1 MDNRQQ
7 IHLENLSLRYR
18 GIETS
23 ALKHISVDAEFGH
36 VIGIIGNHHA
46 GKTSLCRVL
55 AGIVPTI
62 ISGDVTGTIQVGS
75 LSPNLDWQKYNQQTG
90 VVLQNPAGQLSGLAD
105 TVADEIAFDL
115 INQGVPADQIK
126 RRVLNVADQLGLGD
140 QLNQSP
146 GTLSG
151 GQKQRLAIATAI
163 VTDPSILV
171 LKAGELVAAG
181 KPLTVF
187 NHLKPDWQLDEPT
200 VFRLAKLMKWS
211 IPGAADEFPVTNQ
224 QLEEA
229 YYAAN

>member
-1 MDNRQQ
+1 M
-7 IHLENLSLRYR
+7 
-18 GIETS
+18 
-23 ALKHISVDAEFGH
+23 
-36 VIGIIGNHHA
+36 
-46 GKTSLCRVL
+46 
-55 AGIVPTI
+55 
-62 ISGDVTGTIQVGS
+62 
-75 LSPNLDWQKYNQQTG
+75 
-90 VVLQNPAGQLSGLAD
+90 
-105 TVADEIAFDL
+105 
-115 INQGVPADQIK
+115 
-126 RRVLNVADQLGLGD
+126 GLGD

-171 LKAGELVAAG
+171 LDDPTSEMDPLGRQHFFSWLVSVEKKTIFIVSNEVDDLCEIADQIWVLKAGELVAAG

-187 NHLKPDWQLDEPT
+187 NHLKPDWQLAEPT

-224 QLEEA
+224 QLKEA

>member
-1 MDNRQQ
+1 M
-7 IHLENLSLRYR
+7 
-18 GIETS
+18 
-23 ALKHISVDAEFGH
+23 
-36 VIGIIGNHHA
+36 
-46 GKTSLCRVL
+46 
-55 AGIVPTI
+55 
-62 ISGDVTGTIQVGS
+62 
-75 LSPNLDWQKYNQQTG
+75 
-90 VVLQNPAGQLSGLAD
+90 
-105 TVADEIAFDL
+105 
-115 INQGVPADQIK
+115 
-126 RRVLNVADQLGLGD
+126 GLGD

-171 LKAGELVAAG
+171 LDDPTSEMDPLGRQHFFSWLVSGEKKTIFIVSNEVDDLCEIADQIWVLKAGEVVAAG

>member
-1 MDNRQQ
+1 M
-7 IHLENLSLRYR
+7 
-18 GIETS
+18 
-23 ALKHISVDAEFGH
+23 
-36 VIGIIGNHHA
+36 
-46 GKTSLCRVL
+46 
-55 AGIVPTI
+55 
-62 ISGDVTGTIQVGS
+62 
-75 LSPNLDWQKYNQQTG
+75 DWQKYNQQTG

-171 LKAGELVAAG
+171 LDDPTSEMDPLGRQHFFSWLVSVEKKTIFIVSNEVDDLCEIADQIWVLKA
-181 KPLTVF
+181 
-187 NHLKPDWQLDEPT
+187 DWQLDEPT